1 MIVFLFQLLLMALAE
16 YGILKTKKQKAVI
29 DLIIKQMIDFFSL
42 LNYIIQ
48 VSYMERRF
56 ILLEATN
63 IFLLQQYALTKKLE
77 YGKLILK
84 I

>member
-16 YGILKTKKQKAVI
+16 YGILKTKKQKVVI

-48 VSYMERRF
+48 VLHMELRF

-77 YGKLILK
+77 YGKLTLK

>member
-16 YGILKTKKQKAVI
+16 YGILKTKKQKVVI